1 VRVSYQPP
9 PDPYQSAVPPPA
21 APAGQ
26 YSPDGRWYWDGRQ
39 WIPVT
44 IPGPPW
50 ARPYAPPEG
59 RAAAAVALVA
69 LVMAGSVL
77 FFLGEGLDLIA
88 ALTTAPGSGVEVAGT
103 VIVLLGAFVAVVG
116 LVGGAIAV
124 PMWMH
129 RAFRNLPALGEQ
141 GLRWSPA
148 WAAGGW
154 FIPFANF
161 VIPYQ
166 VIRELWSSSGDGQP
180 LPQRYWAAWIGA
192 YALQLVSNQLM
203 RFNRPLADLF
213 GLFNDVALILAGYLL
228 ITIIRRATRR
238 ERDRHDQL
246 QLR

>member
-9 PDPYQSAVPPPA
+9 PDPYQSAAPQPQ

-26 YSPDGRWYWDGRQ
+26 YSPDGRWFWNGQQ
-39 WIPVT
+39 WIAVQV
-44 IPGPPW
+44 PGPAW

-59 RAAAAVALVA
+59 RSAAAVALVA
-69 LVMAGSVL
+69 LAGAGVAL
-77 FFLGEGLDLIA
+77 FFIGESLDLIA
-88 ALTTAPGSGVEVAGT
+88 ALAAPGSAVEAAALVVLVLGLIVFLAGF
-103 VIVLLGAFVAVVG
+103 VGA
-116 LVGGAIAV
+116 AIAV

-161 VIPYQ
+161 VIPYL
-166 VIRELWSSSGDGQP
+166 VMRELWSSSGDGQP
-180 LPQRYWAAWIGA
+180 LPQRYWAAWIAA
-192 YALQLVSNQLM
+192 YVLQLLSNQFM
-203 RFNRPLADLF
+203 RFNRPLSDVF
-213 GLFNDVALILAGYLL
+213 GILNDVALIVAAFLL

-238 ERDRHDQL
+238 QRDRQAQL
-246 QLR
+246 HGR